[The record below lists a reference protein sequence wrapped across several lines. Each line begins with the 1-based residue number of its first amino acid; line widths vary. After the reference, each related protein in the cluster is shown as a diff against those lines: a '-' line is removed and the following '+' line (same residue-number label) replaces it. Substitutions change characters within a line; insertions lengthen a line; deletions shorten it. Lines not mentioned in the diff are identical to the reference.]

1 MPRSSTL
8 NKMQD
13 FLLLEEKELQVDTVA
28 VKKTE
33 KVPGESVAT
42 TVELDYV
49 SGKWNKE
56 ESELTLDEISLTAS
70 SGKLVA
76 IIGPVGSGKSS
87 IIQAVLGEF
96 PISQGSV
103 NINGTISYSPQEAWV
118 FSGTVR
124 QNILF
129 GMEFDEKRY
138 WRVIEAC
145 ALKHDFAQW
154 EYGDRTLVGERGVS
168 LSGNS
173 YI

>member
-1 MPRSSTL
+1 
-8 NKMQD
+8 MQERD
-13 FLLLEEKELQVDTVA
+13 LHLHLHLPVT
-28 VKKTE
+28 KTE
-33 KVPGESVAT
+33 KVPVTSGT
-42 TVELDYV
+42 NTVELECV

-56 ESELTLDEISLTAS
+56 ETELTLDTMSLTAS

-96 PISQGSV
+96 PSSQGSV
-103 NINGTISYSPQEAWV
+103 TIRGAISYSPQEAWV

-129 GMEFDEKRY
+129 GIEFDEERY

-145 ALKHDFAQW
+145 ALKDDFAQW
-154 EYGDRTLVGERGVS
+154 EFGDRTLVGERGVS
-168 LSGNS
+168 LSGNAYTS
-173 YI
+173 YWSNDS

>member
-1 MPRSSTL
+1 M
-8 NKMQD
+8 
-13 FLLLEEKELQVDTVA
+13 LLQERDLQVGTVA

-33 KVPGESVAT
+33 KVSGKSGT
-42 TVELDYV
+42 NIVELDRV

-56 ESELTLDEISLTAS
+56 ETELTLDTMSLTAS

-96 PISQGSV
+96 PSSQGSV
-103 NINGTISYSPQEAWV
+103 TIRGAISYSPQEAWV

-138 WRVIEAC
+138 WSVIEAC
-145 ALKHDFAQW
+145 ALKHDFTQW
-154 EYGDRTLVGERGVS
+154 EFGDRTLVGERGVS
-168 LSGNS
+168 LSGNAPF
-173 YI
+173 